1 MLMDNQTKR
10 HRGFGFVTF
19 ESEDVVERVCEIHF
33 HTLKNKKVECK
44 KAQPK
49 EAVQAAAL
57 LSKRLLV
64 PGATG
69 MTNPLVQAQAAQVQA
84 AAIASAQAAA
94 LTNYGKLVGGS
105 YPPLSAYRYAPYPL
119 PTAAAPTGTPH
130 HAAIPANALAQ
141 ATHPALSAVSAT
153 HTQTPTGAAAFTTP
167 GTPTITT
174 LTNPAGLTAPYQ
186 GYSLTNVDMS
196 SFQGVDWSAMYG
208 VGMYA

>member
-19 ESEDVVERVCEIHF
+19 ECEDVVERVCEIHF
-33 HTLKNKKVECK
+33 HMIKNKKVECK

-49 EAVQAAAL
+49 EAVQANTL

-64 PGATG
+64 STG
-69 MTNPLVQAQAAQVQA
+69 LGTPTAMVQAQAAQVQA
-84 AAIASAQAAA
+84 AALASAQAAA
-94 LTNYGKLVGGS
+94 LSSYGKFVGGGAA

-119 PTAAAPTGTPH
+119 PGATTAAGTPAAALAPPPGHALTASAAVPTHTQPPSAAMFSQPANTTPTLTTPAAAFAAAP
-130 HAAIPANALAQ
+130 
-141 ATHPALSAVSAT
+141 
-153 HTQTPTGAAAFTTP
+153 
-167 GTPTITT
+167 
-174 LTNPAGLTAPYQ
+174 YQ
-186 GYSLTNVDMS
+186 NYSLANVDMS